1 MARVTGLRL
10 VAVLMGGA
18 VVAACSPM
26 VANHGHH
33 LDEQALAQLR
43 PGQTSR
49 EEVLRTLGSP
59 SATATFDQDTWYY
72 IQQRKERMSFY
83 QNELVEQKVVA
94 VHFDERGVVRAVDR
108 RGLEDANDITPV
120 ADATPTHGTEMSVVQ
135 QFLGNLGRFVVPD
148 DGPVGP
154 TGTTRR

>member
-1 MARVTGLRL
+1 MARLTGSGLATFL
-10 VAVLMGGA
+10 VLGVVL
-18 VVAACSPM
+18 AACSPM

-33 LDEQALAQLR
+33 LDERALAQLQ

-49 EEVLRTLGSP
+49 EQVLRTLGSP

-72 IQQRKERMSFY
+72 IQQRKERSSFY
-83 QNELVEQKVVA
+83 QDELVDQKVVA
-94 VHFDERGVVRAVDR
+94 VHFDERGILRAVDR
-108 RGLEDANDITPV
+108 RGLDDANDVTPV

-135 QFLGNLGRFVVPD
+135 QFLGNIGRFTVPD
-148 DGPVGP
+148 DRPVGA